1 MQHEESEDL
10 KQVMFDAFLVLLIA
24 LVAIA
29 SAILLVEFIW

>member
-10 KQVMFDAFLVLLIA
+10 KQVMFDVFLVLLTA

-29 SAILLVEFIW
+29 STLLLVKFIW